1 MGRDQ
6 DEHGLADVHVGDGS
20 SRSLYEQV
28 SRTDCKEDEETQE
41 KMAEG
46 RRIQNLMAGGAD
58 QRLEEYVER
67 YLKPKEPAA
76 LNELKSETSPL
87 HCVHQTFRK
96 RKRRSPHRIYGIA
109 SAKLEPAH
117 GALRDSFHIPGH

>member
-6 DEHGLADVHVGDGS
+6 DEHGLDDVHIGDGS

-87 HCVHQTFRK
+87 HCVHQFFRQRK
-96 RKRRSPHRIYGIA
+96 RSGSPQKPFR
-109 SAKLEPAH
+109 LLLLTQ
-117 GALRDSFHIPGH
+117 ALRTE

>member
-6 DEHGLADVHVGDGS
+6 DEHGLDDVHVGDGS

-28 SRTDCKEDEETQE
+28 SRTDCKEDEETG

-67 YLKPKEPAA
+67 YLKQKEPAA
-76 LNELKSETSPL
+76 LNELKSETSPFTTCTSPL
-87 HCVHQTFRK
+87 GNAREVEVHRNPSDFYFQL
-96 RKRRSPHRIYGIA
+96 
-109 SAKLEPAH
+109 KLFTLNE
-117 GALRDSFHIPGH
+117 LD